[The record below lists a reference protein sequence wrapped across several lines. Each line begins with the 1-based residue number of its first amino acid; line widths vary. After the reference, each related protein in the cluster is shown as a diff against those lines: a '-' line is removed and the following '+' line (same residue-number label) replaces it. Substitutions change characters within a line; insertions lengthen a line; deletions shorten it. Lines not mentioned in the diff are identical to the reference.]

1 LWNVPKWLHKLP
13 GRQIMTN
20 PDHGRGFR
28 PDPQY
33 YADPYPA
40 LRQLREDDPVHRSAM
55 GPWLLT
61 AYSDCQE
68 VLRDPGFLRDKT
80 HSRQDSPFEEPRDFF
95 ERMRRTWM
103 VYRDPP
109 YHTRL
114 RQLFIA
120 SFTPRMVQGLGR
132 HIEDL
137 VTALLDRGA
146 EAGSMEVVSDL
157 AFPLPVAVIAEL
169 LGVPASDRQLFRAW
183 SRDLALGFEL
193 GAPDHEAERAN
204 RAAMAFH
211 EYVADLIAERRRV
224 PREDL
229 LSALL
234 AAERAGE
241 PIGAEAMVSNCVLLL
256 FAGHETASNFLSN
269 GLLALLDHPD
279 QMERLRYNAGLMKTA
294 IEELL
299 RFEPPLQIAV
309 RFPSESVRIRGRE
322 IPRGEA
328 VAPLLGAANRDP
340 AAFEDPE
347 CLDLFR
353 PRTNP
358 VLTFGAGIHYCLGAP
373 LARFEGQIV
382 FSQLLAR
389 FPALRLADGFRR
401 EYRETMTF
409 RALRTLP
416 VLL

>member
-1 LWNVPKWLHKLP
+1 
-13 GRQIMTN
+13 
-20 PDHGRGFR
+20 
-28 PDPQY
+28 
-33 YADPYPA
+33 
-40 LRQLREDDPVHRSAM
+40 M

-61 AYSDCQE
+61 AYADCQE
-68 VLRDPGFLRDKT
+68 VLRDPHFFRDKT
-80 HSRQDSPFEEPRDFF
+80 HSGKDSPFEEPRDFF

-114 RQLFIA
+114 RQLFITA
-120 SFTPRMVQGLGR
+120 FTPRMVQNLGR

-146 EAGSMEVVSDL
+146 DTGSMEVVSDL
-157 AFPLPVAVIAEL
+157 SFPLPVGVIAEL
-169 LGVPASDRQLFRAW
+169 LGVPASDRELFRGW

-193 GAPDHEAERAN
+193 GAPEHEAERAN
-204 RAAMAFH
+204 RSAMAFH
-211 EYVADLIAERRRV
+211 AYVAELIAERRRL

-234 AAERAGE
+234 QAESAGE
-241 PIGAEAMVSNCVLLL
+241 PIGPEAMVSNCVLLL
-256 FAGHETASNFLSN
+256 FAAHETTSNFLSN

-279 QMERLRYNAGLMKTA
+279 QMDRLRRDTGSMKNA

-309 RFPSESVRIRGRE
+309 RFPSENVRIRECE
-322 IPRGEA
+322 IQRGEA
-328 VAPLLGAANRDP
+328 VATLLGAANHDP
-340 AAFEDPE
+340 AAFDDPD

-353 PRTNP
+353 PRTSS

-373 LARFEGQIV
+373 LARLEGQIL

-389 FPALRLADGFRR
+389 FPSIRLAEGFSR

-409 RALRTLP
+409 RALRALP
-416 VLL
+416 VQL